1 MYCKKI
7 NHNINNSWKL
17 QLTNQKKKN
26 KAGGDC
32 KDAIISSGN
41 FDGEC
46 LVVFATCVSR
56 DDESFHIC
64 CIKD

>member
-1 MYCKKI
+1 LETAAY
-7 NHNINNSWKL
+7 
-17 QLTNQKKKN
+17 QPKKKN

-32 KDAIISSGN
+32 KDAIIPSGN

-56 DDESFHIC
+56 DDEWILNTACSFHIC
-64 CIKD
+64 YIKD